1 MISEKMS
8 KLLERSAAMSSMYTE
23 SARLKE
29 KYGAEN
35 VYDFGMGNPNLP
47 APDSIRETS
56 IRVLQETDP
65 WYLHHYMPNN
75 GFPEAREK
83 IAASLNRRFG
93 EHFDANV

>member
-35 VYDFGMGNPNLP
+35 VYDFGMGNPNP
-47 APDSIRETS
+47 AC
-56 IRVLQETDP
+56 
-65 WYLHHYMPNN
+65 
-75 GFPEAREK
+75 ARQYSGNEYPRF
-83 IAASLNRRFG
+83 AGNRPLVSASLYA
-93 EHFDANV
+93 E

>member
-47 APDSIRETS
+47 APDSIRGNEYPRFAGNRPLVS
-56 IRVLQETDP
+56 
-65 WYLHHYMPNN
+65 
-75 GFPEAREK
+75 
-83 IAASLNRRFG
+83 ASLYA
-93 EHFDANV
+93 E

>member
-35 VYDFGMGNPNLP
+35 VY
-47 APDSIRETS
+47 I
-56 IRVLQETDP
+56 
-65 WYLHHYMPNN
+65 
-75 GFPEAREK
+75 
-83 IAASLNRRFG
+83 
-93 EHFDANV
+93 

>member
-35 VYDFGMGNPNLP
+35 VYDFGMAIPTCLRPTIFGK
-47 APDSIRETS
+47 
-56 IRVLQETDP
+56 RVSAFCRKPTLGICIIICRITA
-65 WYLHHYMPNN
+65 
-75 GFPEAREK
+75 F
-83 IAASLNRRFG
+83 RRQG
-93 EHFDANV
+93 RRLRRA

>member
-35 VYDFGMGNPNLP
+35 VKVVEK
-47 APDSIRETS
+47 SI
-56 IRVLQETDP
+56 
-65 WYLHHYMPNN
+65 
-75 GFPEAREK
+75 EK
-83 IAASLNRRFG
+83 QVYG
-93 EHFDANV
+93 V